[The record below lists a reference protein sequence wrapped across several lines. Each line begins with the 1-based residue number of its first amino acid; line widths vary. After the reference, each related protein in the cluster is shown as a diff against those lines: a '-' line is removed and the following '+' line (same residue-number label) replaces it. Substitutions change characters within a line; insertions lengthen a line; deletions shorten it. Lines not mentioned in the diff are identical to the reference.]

1 MNWIEA
7 NRKRLDEN
15 NYVLKADAS
24 SSYWFGLSENKVNEY
39 IQRSNLAFNI
49 ILFGNELDQ
58 TNYYV
63 IPYINIKDLLVA
75 ENLYLFNTR
84 QRWVGDIRNHVLRI
98 RNSSIERNIS
108 EFFSVPF
115 SLSESSIAMSIDQKN
130 DYAIENA
137 KREVLIRQKQSVF
150 RQKVLKNFNY
160 RCCLTN
166 TTEIDLLVASHII
179 PWSHQLKHRLNP
191 GNGLCLSILYDKLF
205 DKGYFTLDANWQ
217 VKLTPRISQL
227 STFIQE
233 LLSRIDKK
241 KISIPLTYQLLN
253 EALEYHAEIIFDKFL
268 IAANT

>member
-7 NRKRLDEN
+7 NRKKLGEN
-15 NYVLKADAS
+15 NYVLKADVS
-24 SSYWFGLSENKVNEY
+24 SSYWFGLSENKVNDY
-39 IQRSNLAFNI
+39 VQRSNSVFNI

-63 IPYINIKDLLVA
+63 IPYANIKDLLIA

-84 QRWVGDIRNHVLRI
+84 QRWVGDIRNHVLRV
-98 RNSSIERNIS
+98 RNSNIGRNIS

-115 SLSESSIAMSIDQKN
+115 SLHESSIALSIEQKN

-137 KREVLIRQKQSVF
+137 KREVLIRQKQSIF
-150 RQKVLKNFNY
+150 RQNVLKNFDY

-179 PWSHQLKHRLNP
+179 PWAHQMDHRLNP

-205 DKGYFTLDANWQ
+205 DKGYFTLDINGK
-217 VKLTPRISQL
+217 VILTERLGEL
-227 STFIQE
+227 SSSVQKYLNDIKDATINDPKKSPIMKEAILHHATKIFNTF
-233 LLSRIDKK
+233 
-241 KISIPLTYQLLN
+241 
-253 EALEYHAEIIFDKFL
+253 
-268 IAANT
+268 